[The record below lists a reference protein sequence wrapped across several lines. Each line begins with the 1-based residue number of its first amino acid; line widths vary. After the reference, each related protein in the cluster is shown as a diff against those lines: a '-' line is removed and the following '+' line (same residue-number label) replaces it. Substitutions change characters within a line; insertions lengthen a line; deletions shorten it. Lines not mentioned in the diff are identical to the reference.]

1 MQAGRI
7 FAKETSKGSLS
18 GVKIATNASNEQGTM
33 ESVDTLSANCAEY
46 GRAGPRDA
54 ALNLGRVVLVA
65 LVLVGNA
72 VAQHTDPTSPSP
84 APAAQ
89 QVPDAPSTSKQKQS
103 DSLGHAMG
111 TIVKTIAD
119 DEWTMIK
126 APLQT
131 DGLGFDTGTPFRNKT
146 LYWNAAVLT
155 GTGIL
160 IANDESVAA
169 QVNPAW
175 HTTSTNIASACT
187 YGTAAVAGGIF
198 VTGLFRQDEHAKR
211 TGILSAEAA
220 IDVALFY
227 GGMKLIFNRDRPYMD
242 NGEGK
247 FFTGNFS
254 SGSFPSGHA
263 AMAWTLASVVAH
275 EYPKWP
281 VELAMYGAAT
291 AVATTRVTGGQHFPS
306 DVFFGSAMG
315 YLVGRY
321 VANKDKR
328 LTQHDPAHAGNKLSR
343 IPSTVLQHVSFQ

>member
-1 MQAGRI
+1 MNDLA
-7 FAKETSKGSLS
+7 
-18 GVKIATNASNEQGTM
+18 M
-33 ESVDTLSANCAEY
+33 ESRDFALANCAEHMIATA
-46 GRAGPRDA
+46 RNKTMNFRCA
-54 ALNLGRVVLVA
+54 ALLAIVFIGTA
-65 LVLVGNA
+65 A
-72 VAQHTDPTSPSP
+72 AQQTSPTPTPST
-84 APAAQ
+84 ATQ

-103 DSLGHAMG
+103 DSLGHTMG

-126 APLQT
+126 APFRME
-131 DGLGFDTGTPFRNKT
+131 GLGFKTGTPFQNKT
-146 LYWNAAVLT
+146 LYWNATVLT

-160 IANDESVAA
+160 IANDESVAR

-175 HTTSTNIASACT
+175 HTTSTNVASACT

-198 VTGLFRQDEHAKR
+198 VTGLFTQDEHAKR
-211 TGILSAEAA
+211 TGIRAAEAA

-227 GGMKLIFNRDRPYMD
+227 GGTKLIFNRDRPYMD
-242 NGEGK
+242 NGDGK
-247 FFTGNFS
+247 FFAGNFS
-254 SGSFPSGHA
+254 SGSFPSGHS

-275 EYPKWP
+275 EYPKWS

-321 VANKDKR
+321 VANKDKSRANDPPHSQNVVKR
-328 LTQHDPAHAGNKLSR
+328 LPNALLEHVT
-343 IPSTVLQHVSFQ
+343 LQ

>member
-1 MQAGRI
+1 
-7 FAKETSKGSLS
+7 
-18 GVKIATNASNEQGTM
+18 M
-33 ESVDTLSANCAEY
+33 ESVDTVLANCAEY
-46 GRAGPRDA
+46 RTAGARANAVNFPRT
-54 ALNLGRVVLVA
+54 VLVVI
-65 LVLVGNA
+65 VLVSTA
-72 VAQHTDPTSPSP
+72 VAQQADPIGQPP
-84 APAAQ
+84 APATQ
-89 QVPDAPSTSKQKQS
+89 QVPDAPSTSKQKQA
-103 DSLGHAMG
+103 DSLGHTVG

-126 APLQT
+126 APFQME
-131 DGLGFDTGTPFRNKT
+131 GLGFDTDTPFRNKT

-160 IANDESVAA
+160 IANDESVAR

-198 VTGLFRQDEHAKR
+198 VSGLITQDEHAKR

-242 NGEGK
+242 NGDGK
-247 FFTGNFS
+247 FFAGNFS

-321 VANKDKR
+321 VANKDKHA
-328 LTQHDPAHAGNKLSR
+328 QHDPPHAGNKLR
-343 IPSTVLQHVSFQ
+343 RLPNAVLDHVSFQ